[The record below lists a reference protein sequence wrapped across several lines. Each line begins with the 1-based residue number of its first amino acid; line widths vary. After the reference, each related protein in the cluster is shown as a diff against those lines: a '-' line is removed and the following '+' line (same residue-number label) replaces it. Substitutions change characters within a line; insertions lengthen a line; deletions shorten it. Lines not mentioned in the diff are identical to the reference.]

1 MTCRKVRKLIPLAA
15 GDDLRPRPAA
25 AVRAHVAACPACR
38 AELESFRAALAGIR
52 SVAKAEGAAA
62 DWTEHEWNALMARAT
77 AEARRAGQAPV
88 PQARPAFRPRWAA
101 ASALGALIG
110 LAVLGVLFRGPSPRP
125 DTAAGSA
132 KTLVAAGTGEQDK
145 LTMTMVSPETGLQIV
160 WILDKNFDWKGDR
173 Q

>member
-15 GDDLRPRPAA
+15 DLRPRPAA

-52 SVAKAEGAAA
+52 SAAKAESAA
-62 DWTEHEWNALMARAT
+62 DWTEREWNALMARSAS
-77 AEARRAGQAPV
+77 EAKAGGQAPGRA
-88 PQARPAFRPRWAA
+88 ARPAFQPRWAA
-101 ASALGALIG
+101 ASVIGVCLGLV
-110 LAVLGVLFRGPSPRP
+110 VLGVLFRGPSPRP
-125 DTAAGSA
+125 DTAANPVVA
-132 KTLVAAGTGEQDK
+132 EAAGTGEQDT

>member
-52 SVAKAEGAAA
+52 SVAKAEGVA
-62 DWTEHEWNALMARAT
+62 DWTESEWRSIMARAG
-77 AEARRAGQAPV
+77 AEAKRAGQAPV
-88 PQARPAFRPRWAA
+88 RAGQARVPAPLGRRVRAGRPHRPGRPGRALPGPVA
-101 ASALGALIG
+101 ASGRDDGSPDA
-110 LAVLGVLFRGPSPRP
+110 RSSPPGP
-125 DTAAGSA
+125 AA
-132 KTLVAAGTGEQDK
+132 QDK
-145 LTMTMVSPETGLQIV
+145 LTMTIVSPETGLQIV
-160 WILDKNFDWKGDR
+160 WILDRNFDWKGDR

>member
-38 AELESFRAALAGIR
+38 TELESFRSALAGIR
-52 SVAKAEGAAA
+52 AAADAESAAA
-62 DWTEHEWNALMARAT
+62 DWTESEWDALMARAT
-77 AEARRAGQAPV
+77 AEAQRAGQAPV
-88 PQARPAFRPRWAA
+88 PKARPALQPRWAA

-125 DTAAGSA
+125 AAMTAAGGA
-132 KTLVAAGTGEQDK
+132 LIAAGPAAQDK
-145 LTMTMVSPETGLQIV
+145 LTMTMVSPDTGLQIV
-160 WILDKNFDWKGDR
+160 WILDRNFDWKGDR

>member
-1 MTCRKVRKLIPLAA
+1 MTCRKVRNLIPLAA

-38 AELESFRAALAGIR
+38 AELEAFRAELAGLKAAAR
-52 SVAKAEGAAA
+52 AEGIAG
-62 DWTEHEWNALMARAT
+62 WTEAEWKAAMARVRADANGT
-77 AEARRAGQAPV
+77 APSPVRAAGS
-88 PQARPAFRPRWAA
+88 AFAPRWAA
-101 ASALGALIG
+101 ASAIG
-110 LAVLGVLFRGPSPRP
+110 VVLGLVVLGGLFRGPSPHP
-125 DTAAGSA
+125 DAAAGPA
-132 KTLVAAGTGEQDK
+132 EALVTARTGEQDT